1 MAITRHGINRADAG
15 ALVRPS
21 FEETVEI
28 LVEAAMMG
36 SRDDCH
42 GIAED
47 VLFGQMALMG
57 MGSFSVELDLN
68 MLKDII
74 VDNSV
79 PIRRWLCHSRRHDTV

>member
-1 MAITRHGINRADAG
+1 MAITRHGINRADTG

-42 GIAED
+42 DIAED
-47 VLFGQMALMG
+47 VLFRQMAPWAWAP
-57 MGSFSVELDLN
+57 SVL
-68 MLKDII
+68 
-74 VDNSV
+74 S
-79 PIRRWLCHSRRHDTV
+79 WTSTC